1 MKVEALKDLAAQ
13 ILEKHGVASE
23 IAKMV
28 ADVLVDADARGVVS
42 HGLTRLP
49 AYVARVRAGVLAPD
63 ARPAIIADNGALLLL
78 DGGNGFGA
86 VAGIEAADLAME
98 RATKYGC
105 AWVIVRASNHLSML
119 GYYTRRISEKGMAAI
134 CITNAG
140 PSMAAWGGKRPV
152 VGTNPI
158 SMSLPGTEAPVVA
171 DMAVSTVA
179 RGKIRRALSEGRPI
193 PEGWGLDAEG
203 RTTTDPEIA
212 MQGTV
217 APMGAHKGYALS
229 AMIDLMTGVLANG
242 HFATG
247 VRTATD
253 RSGVSGVCFSIIV
266 ADVARLPDADG
277 YLERLRAFRAEVEAS
292 ADDPTVVHLPG
303 DIEEQRAGEA
313 GRNGIELPADV
324 MQALEEL
331 SVD

>member
-1 MKVEALKDLAAQ
+1 MEVEALKDLAAR
-13 ILEKHGVASE
+13 ILVKHGVEPDVAG
-23 IAKMV
+23 MV

-49 AYVARVRAGVLAPD
+49 AYVERVRAGVLAPN
-63 ARPAIIADNGALLLL
+63 ARPAIVADNGALLLL

-98 RATKYGC
+98 RAREHGC

-119 GYYTRRISEKGMAAI
+119 GYYTRRISGEGMAAI

-158 SMSLPGTEAPVVA
+158 SMSLPGTQTPVVA

-193 PEGWGLDAEG
+193 PEGWGLDAAG
-203 RTTTDPEIA
+203 CPTTDPEIA

-217 APMGAHKGYALS
+217 APMGAHKGFALS

-253 RSGVSGVCFSIIV
+253 LSGVSGVCFCVIAANV
-266 ADVARLPDADG
+266 ASLPDADG
-277 YLERLRAFRAEVEAS
+277 YMERLRAFRSEVEAS
-292 ADDPTVVHLPG
+292 AADPAVVHLPG
-303 DIEEQRAGEA
+303 DIEDQRAREA
-313 GRNGIELPADV
+313 DRDGIELPPDV
-324 MQALEEL
+324 MQALKGL
-331 SVD
+331 LAD